1 MIVHPMQMG
10 GKNRQKSFTTL
21 VHPHLERMYRL
32 AYRLT
37 GHRDDAQDL
46 VQNVLLKLCSQLD
59 HLREVD
65 AISAWLNRVLYHQFI
80 DNLRRYASR
89 RLRIVSHPELSS
101 DPDRAEAIQASTEDL
116 VEGEFTIIRIQ
127 AALDQL
133 SDDHRLIINLHDVEG
148 YTLTEIADMTGIP
161 HGTLKSR
168 RQRARERLQKL
179 LDEGPDQAPLTS
191 KQDRGEKNDELRSIP
206 RKPGPIS

>member
-1 MIVHPMQMG
+1 MNTD
-10 GKNRQKSFTTL
+10 NRNRKKSFTEL
-21 VHPHLERMYRL
+21 VRPHLERMYRL

-37 GHRDDAQDL
+37 GHREDAQDL
-46 VQNVLLKLCSQLD
+46 VQDVLLKLCSQLD
-59 HLREVD
+59 RLGEVD
-65 AISAWLNRVLYHQFI
+65 AISAWLGRVLYHQFI
-80 DNLRRYASR
+80 DNQRRYASR

-101 DPDRAEAIQASTEDL
+101 DPDRAEALQASTEDL
-116 VEGEFTIIRIQ
+116 VEGEFTITRLR

-133 SDDHRLIINLHDVEG
+133 SDDHSLIINLHDVEG
-148 YTLTEIADMTGIP
+148 YTLTEIAEITGVP

-179 LDEGPDQAPLTS
+179 LDEGPDQALSAS
-191 KQDRGEKNDELRSIP
+191 KQDRGEKNDELRSVP